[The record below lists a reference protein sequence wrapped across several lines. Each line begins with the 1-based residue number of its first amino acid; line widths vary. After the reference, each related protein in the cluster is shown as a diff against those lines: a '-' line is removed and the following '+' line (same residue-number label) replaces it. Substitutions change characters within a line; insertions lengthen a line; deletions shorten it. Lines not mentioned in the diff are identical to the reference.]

1 MLDNSHLVCKTL
13 RSAFSVVRKQGA
25 EEAQGRAWENLIPNS
40 EFRILLTHHSPLN
53 YQLPITHSK
62 L

>member
-1 MLDNSHLVCKTL
+1 MCKTL

-40 EFRILLTHHSPLN
+40 EFSSRTTHHSTTN
-53 YQLPITHSK
+53 YPLPIPNSK
-62 L
+62 LRFS